1 MLVVL
6 NLCMVLRFGLG
17 LVGDKCE
24 DESAEEGDAG
34 HGCQQDV
41 ARNEGCFEFGLGF
54 VVHGFGFGGKKKNN
68 VRWRAAPL
76 GGVSVRTQ
84 WDELFLPSAFC
95 GELSVRLKI

>member
-17 LVGDKCE
+17 LVGDECE
-24 DESAEEGDAG
+24 DEPSEEGDAG

-54 VVHGFGFGGKKKNN
+54 VVHGFEVCFVKQ
-68 VRWRAAPL
+68 
-76 GGVSVRTQ
+76 S
-84 WDELFLPSAFC
+84 
-95 GELSVRLKI
+95 